1 VIFRTAF
8 VCLAL
13 LCGAAATLGARA
25 ADRASAARA
34 GWAPN
39 EEWSVRPGQQPAEQL
54 KADARYARRN
64 CASNTLLLYRVRG
77 SGAHP
82 GLDNFG
88 KDPRGDKLGEWMWG
102 LGTAAIAK
110 GWQVRDL
117 QADYPAPTV
126 PLVKSFVDVLANGS
140 RSNGAAALA
149 SDAVDLYRTWKRY
162 RDVASKSW
170 PKVAQTLVEA
180 ASFCRDR
187 RIIVAGYS
195 LGALVLRYVMPRL
208 PTSVARQIVAVDL
221 FGDPTEDPRV
231 DKGFHHP
238 IQAKGHVTD
247 GVDTLI
253 SRVTHF
259 GFFQQHPY
267 PPELVRKTS
276 QYCLSYDLVCDF
288 NPVNIGAAIT
298 GHKAHDRYPFASVGR
313 EAAAIL
319 AHQ

>member
-1 VIFRTAF
+1 VIFRTAS

-13 LCGAAATLGARA
+13 LCGVAGTLGARA
-25 ADRASAARA
+25 ADRTPAARA

-39 EEWSVRPGQQPAEQL
+39 EAWSVLPGQQPAEQL
-54 KADARYARRN
+54 KADARYARQN
-64 CASNTLLLYRVRG
+64 CATNTLLLYRVRG
-77 SGAHP
+77 SGAQP

-88 KDPRGDKLGEWMWG
+88 KDRRGDKLGEWMWN
-102 LGTAAIAK
+102 LGRAAIAK

-117 QADYPAPTV
+117 QADYPAPNV
-126 PLVKSFVDVLANGS
+126 PLVESLVDVLANGR
-140 RSNGAAALA
+140 RSSGASALA

-162 RDVASKSW
+162 RDVATKSW

-187 RIIVAGYS
+187 KIIVAGYS
-195 LGALVLRYVMPRL
+195 LGALVLRYVAPRL
-208 PTSVARQIVAVDL
+208 PSDVAHQIVAVDL

-231 DKGFHHP
+231 DKGFRHP
-238 IQAKGHVTD
+238 IQAAGHVTD

-259 GFFQQHPY
+259 GFFQQRSY

-276 QYCLSYDLVCDF
+276 QYCLPYDPVCDF
-288 NPVNIGAAIT
+288 NLVNIGAAI
-298 GHKAHDRYPFASVGR
+298 GGREAHDRYPFASVGR
-313 EAAAIL
+313 EAATIL
-319 AHQ
+319 ARQ